1 MENKPCGMDT
11 RLTYSDNLDGLSK
24 DAQISKLKKENE
36 QWRLLLGHVLF
47 SMKSGLTTESIL
59 GIFEQR
65 RSNVNSQFK

>member
-1 MENKPCGMDT
+1 MENKPFGMDT

-36 QWRLLLGHVLF
+36 QWRMLLGHVLA
-47 SMKSGLTTESIL
+47 SLKGNIATESIL